1 MKFLCLAAVYNHK
14 QEWIETLVR
23 SLIDQD
29 HDDEIHIVILD
40 DRKEGFKKQ
49 LFVGHQLGPTGA
61 KRFIYTVSMPGR
73 APNLL
78 TKYAHGITFADEIQ
92 GIKYDAVC
100 VVDDDD
106 IYLKDHISQ
115 HAAVLKDSMWSYPS
129 KVFSTYMRQFRI
141 EESGGRFWASSAYR
155 RTALEGIGGYNHVYR
170 DVLDP
175 AFDQLFLHRMQV
187 AYGEAGHQVSPT
199 YVYMWDM
206 THDNHSSGHINN
218 GVWEYGEIPES
229 PATGPLIPQY
239 SQKAL
244 EVYEMAKV
252 FRGI

>member
-1 MKFLCLAAVYNHK
+1 MRMLALAAVFNH
-14 QEWIETLVR
+14 QQHWIETLVR

-29 HDDEIHIVILD
+29 HDDEIDILILD
-40 DRKEGFKKQ
+40 DRKEGFEPHRYTHT
-49 LFVGHQLGPTGA
+49 FLGPTGA
-61 KRFIYTVSMPGR
+61 KRRVYMVKMPGR

-78 TKYAHGITFADEIQ
+78 TKYAHGIHFANEIQ
-92 GIKYDAVC
+92 GIQYDAVC

-115 HAAVLKDSMWSYPS
+115 HAAVLKDSVWSYPS
-129 KVFSTYMRQFRI
+129 RVYSTYMHQFRV
-141 EESGGRFWASSAYR
+141 EDSGGRFWASSAYR

-175 AFDQLFLHRMQV
+175 AFDQLFLHRMRV

-206 THDNHSSGHINN
+206 THDNHSSGHIEN
-218 GVWEYGEIPES
+218 GVWKYGEIPES

-239 SQKAL
+239 SEKAL
-244 EVYEMAKV
+244 EVHEMAKV
-252 FRGI
+252 FRA

>member
-1 MKFLCLAAVYNHK
+1 MRFICLAAIFNHK
-14 QEWIETLVR
+14 QQWVETLLQ
-23 SLIDQD
+23 SMIDQD
-29 HDDEIHIVILD
+29 HDDDIHIVVID
-40 DRKEGFKKQ
+40 DRTSGFPAQ
-49 LFVGHQLGPTGA
+49 HFEARSPGGH
-61 KRFIYTVSMPGR
+61 KREISVAPMARR
-73 APNLL
+73 AENLL
-78 TKYAHGITFADEIQ
+78 AKYAYGLQYADDI
-92 GIKYDAVC
+92 IPTDYDAVC

-239 SQKAL
+239 SAKAL

-252 FRGI
+252 FRG